1 MRGLVACTEA
11 DTVGSCELV
20 EVVWKLVLVD
30 TKLTLEMQNRRLIT

>member
-11 DTVGSCELV
+11 DTVGSYELV
-20 EVVWKLVLVD
+20 EVVLKLVLVD